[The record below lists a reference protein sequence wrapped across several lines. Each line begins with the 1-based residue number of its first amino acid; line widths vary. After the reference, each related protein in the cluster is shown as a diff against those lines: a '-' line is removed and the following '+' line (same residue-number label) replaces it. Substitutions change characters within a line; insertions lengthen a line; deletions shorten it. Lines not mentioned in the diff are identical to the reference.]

1 MPPKTNQTQK
11 IPDAILLALASA
23 GAYLF
28 SYYYEKG
35 YTSVFKIPSSL
46 IVINLSSLLTFG
58 AIIIGGL
65 IFLIPIVNVLV
76 MFVIGNPKSSKGSN
90 PVFLHTLFPVIIVGI
105 LAVIQIAIFGIRNW
119 QLWLLYAIMLLVV
132 AFFQFVFPLL
142 SQKGKNYVEK
152 LSAQEETEKQFPDA
166 FVLMRNKFGN
176 SSLIIFLV
184 FILGISIAENVGKSS
199 ATNQKDFLVTNT
211 TPEMVVLRVYGDN
224 FICAPF
230 NRATGKTET
239 KFTLL
244 KSSGDANL
252 DLNLETIGPLQPL
265 KTVEAPPQE
274 ITNTATPTIIPTSV
288 SP

>member
-58 AIIIGGL
+58 AIIIGGF
-65 IFLIPIVNVLV
+65 IFLIPIGNVLV
-76 MFVIGNPKSSKGSN
+76 MFVIGNSKSSKGSN

-119 QLWLLYAIMLLVV
+119 QQWLLYAIMLLVA
-132 AFFQFVFPLL
+132 AFFQFAFPLL
-142 SQKGKNYVEK
+142 SQKGKNYAEK

-230 NRATGKTET
+230 TRATGKTET
-239 KFTLL
+239 TFTLL

-252 DLNLETIGPLQPL
+252 VLNLETIGPLHPL
-265 KTVEAPPQE
+265 KTVETPPQE